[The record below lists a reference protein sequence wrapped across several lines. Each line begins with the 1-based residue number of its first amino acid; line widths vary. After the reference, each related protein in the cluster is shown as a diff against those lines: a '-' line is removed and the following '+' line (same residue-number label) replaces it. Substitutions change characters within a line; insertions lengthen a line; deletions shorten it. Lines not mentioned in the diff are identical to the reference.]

1 MTPIKSLAMTKRL
14 LEKAFVCKSHVM
26 IMTHSKWCLL
36 FSRIS
41 PGSTQFV
48 LAMSLSNACS
58 SKCSVAQTNFT
69 ILINHKKLPA
79 FSCVIS
85 PVFYTLFPQTSVRM
99 AKVLSSYRFVYVFFV
114 VVVLVN
120 VQFSF
125 AVFNTS
131 HFCFVHYVLVFS
143 SPFSLGN
150 LHFETSWK
158 FFPFLFTVI

>member
-41 PGSTQFV
+41 PGSIQFV

-58 SKCSVAQTNFT
+58 SKCSVAQTNFYFD
-69 ILINHKKLPA
+69 KSQKLPA
-79 FSCVIS
+79 FSYVIS

-99 AKVLSSYRFVYVFFV
+99 AKVLSSYRFVSVFFV

-131 HFCFVHYVLVFS
+131 HFRFVHYVLVFS